1 MAECGGASEDRPVQ
15 CLTLVTT
22 ATQQQSR
29 AGVHSSTA
37 CSLGIKLDQ
46 SSIQPWSR
54 LALAPVVSMSPC
66 LRVSVSPCLR
76 VSVSS
81 CFHVASL
88 HSSSAAGQQLAGAG
102 PGSLHTASV
111 GFGVGTL
118 WIAHTDG
125 TVKGA

>member
-37 CSLGIKLDQ
+37 CSLGIKLVQ

-54 LALAPVVSMSPC
+54 LALAPV
-66 LRVSVSPCLR
+66 VSVSPCLR

-118 WIAHTDG
+118 WIAHTDV
-125 TVKGA
+125 TTKGA